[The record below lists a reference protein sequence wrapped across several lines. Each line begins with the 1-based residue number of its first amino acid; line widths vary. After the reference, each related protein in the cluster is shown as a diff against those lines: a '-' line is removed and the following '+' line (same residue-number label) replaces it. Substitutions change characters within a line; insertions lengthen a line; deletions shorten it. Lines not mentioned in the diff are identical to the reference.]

1 MEKLERYEELL
12 QEVAALVDGEPDL
25 ICKLANVS
33 AAIKSKFGFFWV
45 GFYIKRGEELVLGPF
60 QGQVACTRIHPEKG
74 VCGKAYSTKKT
85 VIVPNVEEFPG
96 YIACH
101 PEPKSEIVVPHLAEN
116 QEVNFVLDIDSEQIN
131 DFDEVDRENL
141 EKLIALI

>member
-1 MEKLERYEELL
+1 MNKIERYEELL
-12 QEVAALVDGEPDL
+12 QEVAALVDGESDL
-25 ICKLANVS
+25 ICKLANIS
-33 AAIKSKFGFFWV
+33 AAIKHKFGFFWV
-45 GFYIKRGEELVLGPF
+45 GFYIKKGEELVLGPF

-101 PEPKSEIVVPHLAEN
+101 PEPKSEIVAPHLTEY
-116 QEVNFVLDIDSEQIN
+116 QEVDFVLDIDSEHID
-131 DFDEVDRENL
+131 DFDEIDQEHL